1 LLSDWDTKPEL
12 SHQEDVPY
20 QSHLCRTTG
29 PSARCPITTARG
41 GTFQGTCDYARAET
55 PAVAGPPARIIGN
68 IAQDLQ
74 IQLEDPYG
82 MGTLMTWIV
91 VQVVAPAACC
101 QTVRVPL

>member
-1 LLSDWDTKPEL
+1 VRSSISEKKAIGR
-12 SHQEDVPY
+12 SGK
-20 QSHLCRTTG
+20 SSSFIR
-29 PSARCPITTARG
+29 TARG

-55 PAVAGPPARIIGN
+55 PALAGFHPHELSATSRK
-68 IAQDLQ
+68 DLQ